1 LSDATKS
8 QDHNGIFHL
17 RELENQAE
25 MKLMK
30 HREYLLVLLEAVT
43 IDKQSARRYSSTLI
57 NHNAG
62 TEASMLA
69 PFMLKSRERA
79 IAKVL
84 TNNGM
89 LQNFSMSQPGRT
101 DEGPLWFCG

>member
-30 HREYLLVLLEAVT
+30 HKEYLLVVLEAVT
-43 IDKQSARRYSSTLI
+43 K
-57 NHNAG
+57 
-62 TEASMLA
+62 
-69 PFMLKSRERA
+69 
-79 IAKVL
+79 
-84 TNNGM
+84 
-89 LQNFSMSQPGRT
+89 
-101 DEGPLWFCG
+101 